1 MLVNFRTR
9 KITRGARKL
18 ARTPTLINKNKNSDP
33 IILISLH
40 FLDHPAIME
49 SFSITMAKPTSY

>member
-40 FLDHPAIME
+40 FLDQPAIME
-49 SFSITMAKPTSY
+49 SFSITMAKPTNY